1 MRARRYLSIGCG
13 VIVLLLTL
21 LVWSFAPAPTGIRRP
36 MESSTA
42 FHLRMMKWH
51 GKETKNL
58 AEQARHG
65 DLVVKLG
72 DDALPYLALE
82 IADYGASMGVRY
94 DPSPSEMLRAIGQP
108 AHDYLLAVLEAN
120 RIEHGLSTT
129 TLSAVERRELIFLLA
144 REFDDWQY
152 FDERLNVKD
161 ASGHSTYPIQNRRM
175 EGVVIGRFG
184 ASKVPHMFLGDSYGP
199 SMNTRI
205 DPAFVKWWARTRPD
219 VVKSKKLAPE

>member
-1 MRARRYLSIGCG
+1 MRAMRYLPISCS
-13 VIVLLLTL
+13 VVVLLLTL

-36 MESSTA
+36 LESSTA
-42 FHLRMMKWH
+42 YHLRMMKWH

-58 AEQARHG
+58 VEQERHG
-65 DLVVKLG
+65 DIIVRLG

-129 TLSAVERRELIFLLA
+129 TLSAVERRELILLLA
-144 REFDDWQY
+144 REFDDWRY
-152 FDERLNVKD
+152 FDEWLN
-161 ASGHSTYPIQNRRM
+161 RM
-175 EGVVIGRFG
+175 QAATQRIRYKTVAWRGSSSG
-184 ASKVPHMFLGDSYGP
+184 ASELRKFLACSWV
-199 SMNTRI
+199 TRT
-205 DPAFVKWWARTRPD
+205 DRP
-219 VVKSKKLAPE
+219 

>member
-1 MRARRYLSIGCG
+1 MRYLPISCS
-13 VIVLLLTL
+13 VVVLLLTL

-36 MESSTA
+36 LESSTA
-42 FHLRMMKWH
+42 YHLRMMKWH

-58 AEQARHG
+58 VEQERHG
-65 DLVVKLG
+65 DIIVRLG

-129 TLSAVERRELIFLLA
+129 TLSAVERRELILLLA
-144 REFDDWQY
+144 REFDDWRY
-152 FDERLNVKD
+152 FDEWLN
-161 ASGHSTYPIQNRRM
+161 RM
-175 EGVVIGRFG
+175 QAATQRIRYKTVAWRGSSSG
-184 ASKVPHMFLGDSYGP
+184 ASELRKFLACSWV
-199 SMNTRI
+199 TRT
-205 DPAFVKWWARTRPD
+205 DRP
-219 VVKSKKLAPE
+219 

>member
-65 DLVVKLG
+65 DVVVKLG

-94 DPSPSEMLRAIGQP
+94 DPSPSAMLRTIGRP
-108 AHDYLLAVLEAN
+108 AHDFVVAALRAN
-120 RIEHGLSTT
+120 CIEHGLNTKE
-129 TLSAVERRELIFLLA
+129 LSALERRELILLLA
-144 REFDDWQY
+144 REFDDWQF
-152 FDERLNVKD
+152 FDEWLKQESKVDNS
-161 ASGHSTYPIQNRRM
+161 AWEMQNRRM
-175 EGVVIGRFG
+175 EGVVAGRFG
-184 ASKVPHMFLGDSYGP
+184 VSKVPAMFLGDSFRTP
-199 SMNTRI
+199 STQRI
-205 DPAFVKWWARTRPD
+205 SPAFVRWWERMRAD
-219 VVKSKKLAPE
+219 VVKAKSTAPE